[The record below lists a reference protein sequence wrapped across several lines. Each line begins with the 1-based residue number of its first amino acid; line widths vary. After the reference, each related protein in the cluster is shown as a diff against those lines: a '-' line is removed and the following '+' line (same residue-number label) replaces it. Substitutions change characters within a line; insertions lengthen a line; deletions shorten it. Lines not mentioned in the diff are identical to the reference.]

1 MPYRRLPKTDSARI
15 KALKTLLDN
24 NDIYT
29 ARGRFISWDSISR
42 AQPACDRLLT
52 ATQQYGVTLQAQTR
66 HTRKLAKLQRSATMY
81 VSHFLQV
88 LLMSVERGEIKASQ
102 LELYGLNGDV
112 RVLPNI
118 KTIEGLIEWGRKTID
133 GEKARLKKG
142 GRPIYN
148 PTLAMVETHYDLFVA
163 ANDQQRLQLERTRQA
178 HDTLVRLRPEVDEIL
193 LDLWNQIEVHFADEP
208 WKERVE
214 HCSKYGVVYYNRK
227 GEGKESEK

>member
-29 ARGRFISWDSISR
+29 ARGRFISWDTISR
-42 AQPACDRLLT
+42 AQPACDRLIT
-52 ATQQYGVTLQAQTR
+52 ATQQYSVTLKAQTR
-66 HTRKLAKLQRSATMY
+66 HTQKLTRLQRNATMY

-102 LELYGLNGDV
+102 LELYGFDKDA
-112 RVLPNI
+112 RTLPNI
-118 KTIEGLIEWGRKTID
+118 KTVDGLLKWGRLTID

-148 PTLAMVETHYDLFVA
+148 PTLAMMETHFDLFVR
-163 ANDQQRLQLERTRQA
+163 D
-178 HDTLVRLRPEVDEIL
+178 
-193 LDLWNQIEVHFADEP
+193 
-208 WKERVE
+208 
-214 HCSKYGVVYYNRK
+214 Y
-227 GEGKESEK
+227 

>member
-15 KALKTLLDN
+15 KALKTVLDN

-29 ARGRFISWDSISR
+29 ARGRFISWDTISR
-42 AQPACDRLLT
+42 AQPACDRLIT
-52 ATQQYGVTLQAQTR
+52 ATQQYSVTLKAQTR
-66 HTRKLAKLQRSATMY
+66 HTQKLARLQRNATMY

-88 LLMSVERGEIKASQ
+88 LLMSVERGEIKSSQ
-102 LELYGLNGDV
+102 LELYGFDKDA
-112 RVLPNI
+112 RTLPNI
-118 KTIEGLIEWGRKTID
+118 KTVDGLLKWGRLTID

-148 PTLAMVETHYDLFVA
+148 PTLAMVETHFDLFVA
-163 ANDQQRLQLERTRQA
+163 ANNQQRIQIERTQQA
-178 HDTLVRLRPEVDEIL
+178 HDALTRLRPEVDEIL
-193 LDLWNQIEVHFADEP
+193 FDLWNQIENHFIGEP

-227 GEGKESEK
+227 GEEVME

>member
-1 MPYRRLPKTDSARI
+1 
-15 KALKTLLDN
+15 
-24 NDIYT
+24 
-29 ARGRFISWDSISR
+29 
-42 AQPACDRLLT
+42 
-52 ATQQYGVTLQAQTR
+52 
-66 HTRKLAKLQRSATMY
+66 MY

-102 LELYGLNGDV
+102 LELYGLNGDA